1 MRPKNMLRP
10 LLKILSPCL
19 LAALCFAVPV
29 GTFDDETG
37 VGDPGHV
44 TFNSA
49 YSQYTI
55 TGTGDIGG
63 TSDKF
68 HYVWKKI
75 TGDVTVGADI
85 WFNGNVVDGNR
96 KAALM
101 IRQSLDP
108 HSAFAAAVLRSDGA
122 ATLQYRP
129 DTGAAAKSTDVISQ
143 NDLTSS
149 VYVSFE
155 RHGDA
160 FTMGAGKMGKIG
172 GPIPFSSPVTVTMNG
187 PVYVGLAVAS
197 TNPATEGN
205 AMFSNVRVQSPKA
218 Q

>member
-1 MRPKNMLRP
+1 MRP

-19 LAALCFAVPV
+19 LTVLCFAIPV

-49 YSQYTI
+49 YAQYAI
-55 TGTGDIGG
+55 TGAGDIGG
-63 TSDKF
+63 TSDRF
-68 HYVWKKI
+68 HYVWKKV
-75 TGDVTVGADI
+75 TGDVGMGADV
-85 WFNGNVVDGNR
+85 WFNGNVVSGDR

-108 HSAFAAAVLRSDGA
+108 RSAFAAAVLRSDGA
-122 ATLQYRP
+122 ATMQYRP
-129 DTGAAAKSTDVISQ
+129 DTGAAAKSTDVIAQ
-143 NDLTSS
+143 TNLTST
-149 VYVSFE
+149 VYLSFE

-160 FTMGAGKMGKIG
+160 FTMWAGKMGKMG
-172 GPIPFSSPVTVTMNG
+172 GSIPFSSPVTVTMNG

-197 TNPATEGN
+197 AESGAEAN
-205 AMFSNVRVQSPKA
+205 AVFSNVRVQALKA

>member
-1 MRPKNMLRP
+1 MTRQVLK
-10 LLKILSPCL
+10 LLAPCL
-19 LAALCFAVPV
+19 LAVLCFAVPV
-29 GTFDDETG
+29 GTFDGESG
-37 VGDPGHV
+37 VGEPGNV

-49 YSQYTI
+49 YGQYSI

-68 HYVWKKI
+68 RYVWKKV
-75 TGDVTVGADI
+75 TGDVGMGADV
-85 WFNGNVVDGNR
+85 WFNGNVVAGDR

-108 HSAFAAAVLRSDGA
+108 RAAFAAAVLRSDGV
-122 ATLQYRP
+122 ATLQYRE
-129 DTGAAAKSTDVISQ
+129 DTGAAAKSTDAISKT
-143 NDLTSS
+143 DLSGT

-160 FTMGAGKMGKIG
+160 FTMWAGKMGKMG
-172 GPIPFSSPVTVTMNG
+172 GAIPFSSPVTVTMNG
-187 PVYVGLAVAS
+187 PVYMGLAVAS
-197 TNPATEGN
+197 SDPAAEG
-205 AMFSNVRVQSPKA
+205 AAVFSNVRVQSLKA